1 MKRFKNLFLVLLLT
15 TMVFGCKD
23 SKDDIVDIIKTPE
36 NAATPNYKGLDIYT
50 DKAAY
55 APGETVEFSMD
66 NSSLLSNTKVRYKH
80 LNTVLAEADVNS
92 SQWTWKTP
100 SEDFRGYVAEV
111 YAKEGETETIY
122 ATIGIDV
129 SSSWTKFP
137 RYGFLSYYGIIADS
151 EIQDVIDNLSRHHI
165 NGLQFY
171 DWHNKHHQP
180 LPVVGNTPAS
190 SWKDIINKDV
200 YLATVEKYI
209 AAAHDKNM
217 KAMFYNLI
225 FGAWDNAQADGVK
238 KEWYV
243 YKDNTHTNQ
252 DFHFLSSPPF
262 LSSLYL
268 LDPSN
273 SAWQNY
279 IANENNIVYQHLA
292 FDGYHMDQLG
302 DRGDTYK
309 YDGSRLY
316 LNQTYKPFIED
327 MKQASPGKNVVMN
340 AVNQYGQQNI
350 SQAEPDFL
358 YTEVWPPFNKYAD
371 LVSIIKQNNIFSN
384 QTKNTVLAAYMNYD
398 LADNKGYF
406 NTPGVLMTNAVIFA
420 HGGAHLE
427 LGEHMLG
434 KEYFPNSNLMLK
446 PDLKSALVDYYDFLT
461 AYENLLR
468 DGGDFNLPNM
478 NSLDGKMLFSTAI
491 GSMGSV
497 SVVGKE
503 FENRQ
508 VIHLLNHMDSKT
520 SEWRDNKAQQTIPR
534 LIKNSQLEF
543 ISSKAVKDVWV
554 ASPDI
559 IGGASRSVSFVQSGN
574 KVVFT
579 LPELKYWS
587 MIVLEY

>member
-1 MKRFKNLFLVLLLT
+1 MKCLKKLFLLLLLT
-15 TMVFGCKD
+15 TIVFGCND
-23 SKDDIVDIIKTPE
+23 SKDDIVNIPQTPV
-36 NAATPNYKGLDIYT
+36 NPDTPNYKGLDIYT

-55 APGETVEFSMD
+55 APGETVVFSME
-66 NSSLLSNTKVRYKH
+66 NSSLQANAKVRYKH
-80 LNTVLAEADVNS
+80 LNKVLAEVDVNS
-92 SQWTWKTP
+92 PQWTWKAP
-100 SEDFRGYVAEV
+100 SEDFTGYVAEV
-111 YAKEGETETIY
+111 YATQGETETIY

-137 RYGFLSYYGIIADS
+137 RYGFLSHYGIMPDS
-151 EIQDVIDNLSRHHI
+151 EIQEVIDNLSRHHI
-165 NGLQFY
+165 NGVQFY

-180 LPVVGNTPAS
+180 LPLVGNTPAA
-190 SWKDIINKDV
+190 SWKDIMNKDV

-225 FGAWDNAQADGVK
+225 FGAWAHAETDGVK

-243 YKDNTHTNQ
+243 YKDNSHTNQ
-252 DFHFLSSPPF
+252 DFHHLSSPPF
-262 LSSLYL
+262 LSSIYL

-279 IANENNIVYQHLA
+279 IANENNKVYQHLA

-302 DRGDTYK
+302 DRGDTYR

-316 LNQTYKPFIED
+316 LNQTYKPFIEQ
-327 MKQASPGKNVVMN
+327 MKQASPDKNVVMN

-350 SQAEPDFL
+350 SSGMPDFL
-358 YTEVWPPFNKYAD
+358 YTEVWDPFNKYAD

-384 QTKNTVLAAYMNYD
+384 HAKNTVLAAYMNYD
-398 LADNKGYF
+398 LADYKGYF
-406 NTPGVLMTNAVIFA
+406 NTPAVLMTNAVIFA

-434 KEYFPNSNLMLK
+434 KEYFPNNNLMLK
-446 PDLKSALVDYYDFLT
+446 PDLKSALIDYYDFLT

-468 DGGDFNLPNM
+468 DGGEFNQPNI
-478 NSLDGKMLFSTAI
+478 NSLDGKMSFSASL

-497 SVVGKE
+497 CVVGKE
-503 FENRQ
+503 FENKQ
-508 VIHLLNHMDSKT
+508 VIHLLNHTDSKT
-520 SEWRDNKAQQTIPR
+520 QEWRDNKAQQSTPR
-534 LIKNSQLEF
+534 LIKNSEVEIT
-543 ISSKAVKDVWV
+543 ISKKVKGVWL

-559 IGGASRSVSFVQSGN
+559 IGGASRSLQLVQSGN
-574 KVVFT
+574 KVSFT
-579 LPELKYWS
+579 VPELKYWS

>member
-1 MKRFKNLFLVLLLT
+1 MKRFKNLLSVLLLIV
-15 TMVFGCKD
+15 MALSCKD
-23 SKDDIVDIIKTPE
+23 SGDDIVDIQNAPKNASTPKY
-36 NAATPNYKGLDIYT
+36 TGVDIFT
-50 DKAAY
+50 DKVAY
-55 APGETVEFSMD
+55 APGETVEFSID
-66 NSSLLSNTKVRYKH
+66 NSSFRSNTKVRYKH
-80 LNTVLAEADVNS
+80 LNTTLSQADING
-92 SQWTWKTP
+92 SQWTWTTP

-111 YAKEGETETIY
+111 YTVEDNTETIY

-137 RYGFLSYYGIIADS
+137 RYGFLSDYGIIADS
-151 EIQDVIDNLSRHHI
+151 EIQEVIDNLSRHHI

-171 DWHNKHHQP
+171 DWQNKHHKP
-180 LPVVGNTPAS
+180 LPLNGNTPNS

-200 YLATVEKYI
+200 YLATVEKYLD
-209 AAAHDKNM
+209 AAHDKNM

-225 FGAWDNAQADGVK
+225 FGAWDNAEADGVK
-238 KEWYV
+238 KEWFV
-243 YKDNTHTNQ
+243 YKDNTHTNK
-252 DFHFLSSPPF
+252 DFHHLPSPPF
-262 LSSLYL
+262 LSNLYL

-273 SAWQNY
+273 NAWQNY
-279 IANENNIVYQHLA
+279 IANENNKVYQHLA

-316 LNQTYKPFIED
+316 LNQAYQPFIEQ

-340 AVNQYGQQNI
+340 AVNQYGQQGI
-350 SQAEPDFL
+350 ALAQPDFL
-358 YTEVWPPFNKYAD
+358 YTEVWDPFNKYAD

-384 QTKNTVLAAYMNYD
+384 HTKNTVLAAYMNYE

-406 NTPGVLMTNAVIFA
+406 NTPGVLMTNAVIFS

-446 PDLKSALVDYYDFLT
+446 PDLKLALIDYYDFLT

-468 DGGDFNLPNM
+468 DGGDFNQPSI
-478 NSLDGKMLFSTAI
+478 NSLDRKMVLSKSV
-491 GSMGSV
+491 GSVGSV

-503 FENRQ
+503 FEHRQ

-520 SEWRDNKAQQTIPR
+520 AEWRDNNAQQATPR
-534 LIKNSQLEF
+534 LILNSQLEF
-543 ISSKAVKDVWV
+543 SSSKTVKDVWV

-559 IGGASRSVSFVQSGN
+559 IGGASRSVNFVQSGN
-574 KVVFT
+574 KVLFT